1 MIVEVL
7 RRGEPLWGAALISP
21 IIGKD
26 DNNTMSLAYDDA
38 TVNVPR
44 SPSKAPKRS
53 TERRTNQTS
62 PAPVVGKGSSHEEL
76 FAPMKE
82 HDEMPVTSDF
92 LLDDDV
98 ETPVTENDF
107 VDADLSVGAL
117 PDAVQYYLQAIGRT
131 ALLNAK
137 REIELARKIEV
148 LLLLELVRTKQA
160 AAADVL
166 QAENAKITAIHAA
179 EVLQAEDAKITA
191 IQYDG
196 QKIPQPTIASAATA
210 PVPRV
215 ATRDEQNTSIAEGIL
230 EVLLQAWPAMQ
241 TAKMFL
247 AHVFGTDP
255 ESDAMVRISTN
266 EIIET
271 FYKLTGSQRAEYF
284 RVREAHIRATAQG
297 EARVID
303 GERMREL
310 CDAFDSQVKK
320 VAISWQLLPS
330 SVQHAVDLGK
340 LDLLPKPYFNVVL
353 VRSNFRTAEQSGATA
368 REELTEANLR
378 LVVSIAKK
386 YVGRGLSLLD
396 LIQEGNIGL
405 MRAVEKFDCW
415 KGNRFSTY
423 ATWWIRQAVTRAIAE
438 QGRTI
443 RLPVHMGES
452 FSQVKRVVDRLS
464 QQLERNP
471 SPEEIA
477 KALDMSVDRVV
488 HILGSARQPISLETP
503 VGDDNEHTL
512 GEFLEDDVMQTPVEW
527 AARQMLRQDLGVAL
541 NKLTDRE
548 RRIIDMRYGLLDG
561 RRRTL
566 EEVGQDLGMTRER
579 ARQIESEALR
589 RLRTTDIGQH
599 LKDYLE

>member
-1 MIVEVL
+1 MVEVL

-38 TVNVPR
+38 IVNVPR

-148 LLLLELVRTKQA
+148 LLLLESVRTKQA
-160 AAADVL
+160 AAAGVL

-179 EVLQAEDAKITA
+179 EMLQAEDAKITA

-210 PVPRV
+210 PVARV

-241 TAKMFL
+241 TAKTFL

-477 KALDMSVDRVV
+477 KALDMSVERVV

>member
-1 MIVEVL
+1 
-7 RRGEPLWGAALISP
+7 
-21 IIGKD
+21 
-26 DNNTMSLAYDDA
+26 MSLAYDDA
-38 TVNVPR
+38 TVNAPR

-82 HDEMPVTSDF
+82 HDEMPVPSDF
-92 LLDDDV
+92 LLDEDV

-148 LLLLELVRTKQA
+148 LLLLESVRTKQA
-160 AAADVL
+160 AAAAVL
-166 QAENAKITAIHAA
+166 QAEAA
-179 EVLQAEDAKITA
+179 QAAPVA
-191 IQYDG
+191 QIQYDG
-196 QKIPQPTIASAATA
+196 QKIPVPTPTLDATSSH
-210 PVPRV
+210 PTRV

-241 TAKMFL
+241 TAKTFL

-255 ESDAMVRISTN
+255 ESETVARVSTN
-266 EIIET
+266 ETIET

-477 KALDMSVDRVV
+477 KALDMSVERVV

>member
-1 MIVEVL
+1 
-7 RRGEPLWGAALISP
+7 
-21 IIGKD
+21 
-26 DNNTMSLAYDDA
+26 MSLAYDDA

-82 HDEMPVTSDF
+82 HDEMPVPSDF

-148 LLLLELVRTKQA
+148 LLLLESVRTKQA
-160 AAADVL
+160 AAAAVL
-166 QAENAKITAIHAA
+166 QSETA
-179 EVLQAEDAKITA
+179 QAE
-191 IQYDG
+191 G
-196 QKIPQPTIASAATA
+196 QPVVVPTPT
-210 PVPRV
+210 RV

-230 EVLLQAWPAMQ
+230 DVLLQAWPAMQ
-241 TAKMFL
+241 TAKTFL

-255 ESDAMVRISTN
+255 ESESTVRISTN
-266 EIIET
+266 EIIEK
-271 FYKLTGSQRAEYF
+271 FYTLTGAQRAEYF

-340 LDLLPKPYFNVVL
+340 LDQLPKPYFNVVL
-353 VRSNFRTAEQSGATA
+353 VRANFRTAEQSGATA

-477 KALDMSVDRVV
+477 KALDMPVDRVV

>member
-7 RRGEPLWGAALISP
+7 RCGEPLWGAALISP

-82 HDEMPVTSDF
+82 HDEMPVPSGF

-148 LLLLELVRTKQA
+148 LLLLESTRTKQA
-160 AAADVL
+160 AAAGVL
-166 QAENAKITAIHAA
+166 QAEN
-179 EVLQAEDAKITA
+179 AKITA

-196 QKIPQPTIASAATA
+196 QKIPPPTPATVATA

-241 TAKMFL
+241 TAKAFL

-340 LDLLPKPYFNVVL
+340 LDQLPKPYFNVVL
-353 VRSNFRTAEQSGATA
+353 VRANFRTAEQSGATA

-477 KALDMSVDRVV
+477 KALDMSVERVV

-566 EEVGQDLGMTRER
+566 EEVGRDLGMTRER

>member
-7 RRGEPLWGAALISP
+7 RCGEPLWGAALISP

-38 TVNVPR
+38 IVNVPR

-53 TERRTNQTS
+53 PERRTNQTS
-62 PAPVVGKGSSHEEL
+62 LAPVVGKESSHEEL

-148 LLLLELVRTKQA
+148 LLLLESVRTKQA
-160 AAADVL
+160 AAAGV
-166 QAENAKITAIHAA
+166 I
-179 EVLQAEDAKITA
+179 QAEDAKITA

-196 QKIPQPTIASAATA
+196 QKIPQPVSATA
-210 PVPRV
+210 STATPTRV

-241 TAKMFL
+241 TAKTFL
-247 AHVFGTDP
+247 AQVFGTDP
-255 ESDAMVRISTN
+255 ESETVARITTSET
-266 EIIET
+266 IET

-330 SVQHAVDLGK
+330 SVQHAVDLGR
-340 LDLLPKPYFNVVL
+340 LDLLPKPHFNVVL

-477 KALDMSVDRVV
+477 KALDMPVDRVV

>member
-1 MIVEVL
+1 
-7 RRGEPLWGAALISP
+7 
-21 IIGKD
+21 
-26 DNNTMSLAYDDA
+26 MSLAYDDA
-38 TVNVPR
+38 IVNVPL

-53 TERRTNQTS
+53 TERRTNQTF
-62 PAPVVGKGSSHEEL
+62 ATPVVGQRFTPQEL
-76 FAPMKE
+76 FVQMKE
-82 HDEMPVTSDF
+82 DDEMPVTSDF
-92 LLDDDV
+92 LLDEDV
-98 ETPVTENDF
+98 ETPITENDLA
-107 VDADLSVGAL
+107 DADLSVGAL

-137 REIELARKIEV
+137 REIELARRIEV
-148 LLLLELVRTKQA
+148 LLLLESVRAKHATADAEKHPAVFDGQIISPTGLSVSQSVAMQYEGRSIAQTSA
-160 AAADVL
+160 AT
-166 QAENAKITAIHAA
+166 AKA
-179 EVLQAEDAKITA
+179 VMP
-191 IQYDG
+191 QYDG
-196 QKIPQPTIASAATA
+196 QRKPVGEAALDTAASQFS
-210 PVPRV
+210 RG
-215 ATRDEQNTSIAEGIL
+215 ATRDEQNAAFAETIL
-230 EVLLQAWPAMQ
+230 AVMLHALPAMQ
-241 TAKMFL
+241 IAKTFL
-247 AHVFGTDP
+247 AQVFGADL
-255 ESDAMVRISTN
+255 ESESTVRVST
-266 EIIET
+266 IET
-271 FYKLTGSQRAEYF
+271 IEKFYTLTGAQRAEYF

-310 CDAFDSQVKK
+310 CDAFDAQVKK
-320 VAISWQLLPS
+320 VAIAWQLLPS
-330 SVQHAVDLGK
+330 SVQHAVDADM
-340 LDLLPKPYFNVVL
+340 LDQLPKPYFNAVL
-353 VRSNFRTAEQSGATA
+353 VRANFRSAEQSGATA

-477 KALDMSVDRVV
+477 KALDMPVDRIV

>member
-7 RRGEPLWGAALISP
+7 RCGEPLWGAALISP

-26 DNNTMSLAYDDA
+26 DNNIMSLAYDDA

-148 LLLLELVRTKQA
+148 LLLLESVRTKQA
-160 AAADVL
+160 AAAGVL

-179 EVLQAEDAKITA
+179 EMLQAEDAKITA

-210 PVPRV
+210 PVARV
-215 ATRDEQNTSIAEGIL
+215 VTRDEQNTSIAEGIL

-477 KALDMSVDRVV
+477 KALDMSVERVV

>member
-1 MIVEVL
+1 
-7 RRGEPLWGAALISP
+7 
-21 IIGKD
+21 
-26 DNNTMSLAYDDA
+26 
-38 TVNVPR
+38 
-44 SPSKAPKRS
+44 
-53 TERRTNQTS
+53 
-62 PAPVVGKGSSHEEL
+62 
-76 FAPMKE
+76 MKE

-148 LLLLELVRTKQA
+148 LLLLESVRTKQA
-160 AAADVL
+160 AAAGVL
-166 QAENAKITAIHAA
+166 QAEAAQAAKIH
-179 EVLQAEDAKITA
+179 
-191 IQYDG
+191 YDG
-196 QKIPQPTIASAATA
+196 QPTPAPLLPNAELPNSTQVHYDGL
-210 PVPRV
+210 PVPSSVVATPTRV

-241 TAKMFL
+241 TAKGFL

-353 VRSNFRTAEQSGATA
+353 LRSNFRTAEQSGATA

-477 KALDMSVDRVV
+477 KALDMPVERVV

>member
-1 MIVEVL
+1 
-7 RRGEPLWGAALISP
+7 
-21 IIGKD
+21 
-26 DNNTMSLAYDDA
+26 
-38 TVNVPR
+38 
-44 SPSKAPKRS
+44 
-53 TERRTNQTS
+53 
-62 PAPVVGKGSSHEEL
+62 
-76 FAPMKE
+76 MKE

-148 LLLLELVRTKQA
+148 LLLLESVRTKQA
-160 AAADVL
+160 AAAGVL

-179 EVLQAEDAKITA
+179 EMLQAEDAKITA

-196 QKIPQPTIASAATA
+196 QKIPQPTIASAAIA

-230 EVLLQAWPAMQ
+230 DVLLQAWPAMQ
-241 TAKMFL
+241 TAKTFL
-247 AHVFGTDP
+247 AQVFGTDP
-255 ESDAMVRISTN
+255 ESETVARITTSET
-266 EIIET
+266 IET
-271 FYKLTGSQRAEYF
+271 FYKLTGAQRAEYF